1 MQSQIINKIYQMILL
16 ITLWHCHTFDIFFE
30 PNARVKLN
38 NRRLPNILSC
48 IYPCIRQEFEIVKQQ
63 FEL

>member
-1 MQSQIINKIYQMILL
+1 MILL
-16 ITLWHCHTFDIFFE
+16 ITVWHCHKFDIFFE

-48 IYPCIRQEFEIVKQQ
+48 IHQEFKIVKQQ